1 MCKCTLAI
9 LSIKQPD
16 FLPLVFSP
24 FWGENFLVGSG
35 RKRLNPIIYFP
46 FSLSNQTH
54 SKKVFLPIFFPK
66 FSIHPISSLNK
77 HTLKMTTFYSSQV
90 HCWILSAY
98 HNSLAMYFVCNW
110 YQSLLL
116 TFVHNNSLLPL
127 WVM

>member
-1 MCKCTLAI
+1 MSKKGKRSKRKRKKEKATCPLPRKALLKKKKKKNELSMCKCTLAI

-24 FWGENFLVGSG
+24 FWRENFLVGSG

-54 SKKVFLPIFFPK
+54 SKKVFLPIFSPK

-90 HCWILSAY
+90 HC
-98 HNSLAMYFVCNW
+98 
-110 YQSLLL
+110 
-116 TFVHNNSLLPL
+116 
-127 WVM
+127 